1 MEATVRRSNWVLANG
16 VRTHYSACGENGPT
30 VVLVHGGG
38 PGSSGLAGWRFM
50 LPALGAHFRVFAID
64 QVAFGL
70 TDARPHA
77 WPTKGYLSL
86 VDHLSDFI
94 DALCIDEVMLVGNS
108 QGAYVAAKY
117 ALENPEKVKKLFLIG
132 SATIALAMGMTYDMT
147 SAGTRKF
154 DGSAD
159 SMRAFLES
167 LLVDKSTITDE
178 LIAERLRNTDRPGW
192 TESNRTFITAGNA
205 MLKDPNLFQRFEVSS
220 RLPRLTIPTRF
231 VWGNQDT
238 RAPLDLAR
246 GLEKLLPNI
255 PFEYIDQAGHQ
266 VQTDQP
272 ALVNKMVLDFF
283 RG

>member
-1 MEATVRRSNWVLANG
+1 
-16 VRTHYSACGENGPT
+16 
-30 VVLVHGGG
+30 
-38 PGSSGLAGWRFM
+38 
-50 LPALGAHFRVFAID
+50 
-64 QVAFGL
+64 
-70 TDARPHA
+70 
-77 WPTKGYLSL
+77 
-86 VDHLSDFI
+86 
-94 DALCIDEVMLVGNS
+94 
-108 QGAYVAAKY
+108 
-117 ALENPEKVKKLFLIG
+117 
-132 SATIALAMGMTYDMT
+132 
-147 SAGTRKF
+147 
-154 DGSAD
+154 
-159 SMRAFLES
+159 
-167 LLVDKSTITDE
+167 
-178 LIAERLRNTDRPGW
+178 
-192 TESNRTFITAGNA
+192 